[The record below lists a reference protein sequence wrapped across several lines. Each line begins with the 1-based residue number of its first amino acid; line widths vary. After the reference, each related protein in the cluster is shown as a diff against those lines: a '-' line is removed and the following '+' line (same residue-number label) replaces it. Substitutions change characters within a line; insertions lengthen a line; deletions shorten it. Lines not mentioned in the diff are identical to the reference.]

1 MAEPLTPQRLL
12 DLYKIAIEEYRF
24 EVRLGWDRAMYF
36 LVLNSAI
43 LSVATGLLK
52 LEGPLTVYLFTALLF
67 AFGLAT
73 SLVGSRS
80 ITMAHEYYRRTIVKK
95 TIIEECLGLN
105 NPPPGMQQTISLA
118 IGTTRGQ
125 SERMKILSEPDL
137 WVARPHRRGAITY
150 WLRWILRGMAVV
162 DGIGVSIASVFVC
175 EKWICLSLIAPHWWS
190 PLFMTAAPPS

>member
-1 MAEPLTPQRLL
+1 MAESLSPEKLL

-24 EVRLGWDRAMYF
+24 EVRLGWDRTTYF

-52 LEGPLTVYLFTALLF
+52 LDGPLVVYLFIALLF
-67 AFGLAT
+67 TFGLAT
-73 SLVGSRS
+73 SLIGSRS

-105 NPPPGMQQTISLA
+105 STLHDMHQPVSLA

-125 SERMKILSEPDL
+125 SERMKILSDPDA
-137 WVARPHRRGAITY
+137 WVARPHRRSAITY

-162 DGIGVSIASVFVC
+162 DGIGAYIASVIVYQ
-175 EKWICLSLIAPHWWS
+175 KWICLSSIAEHWWG
-190 PLFMTAAPPS
+190 PLFMTAAQSR